1 MISMKANEKL
11 EKKETPAFEV
21 KEHSPN
27 FLKKAAKM
35 AEKKPKGKPSAKAEY
50 KR

>member
-1 MISMKANEKL
+1 MKEKM

-21 KEHSPN
+21 KEHSTG

-35 AEKKPKGKPSAKAEY
+35 SEKKPKAKKMGKAEY
-50 KR
+50 KK

>member
-1 MISMKANEKL
+1 MKE

-21 KEHSPN
+21 KEHSKG

-35 AEKKPKGKPSAKAEY
+35 AEKPKAKKMGKAEY
-50 KR
+50 KK